1 MFSKLR
7 GNNRLILFITVLA
20 PFMATIDT
28 SVTNIA
34 LPVMAN
40 ALHVS
45 SAAVAWVANAYFI
58 TLIADI
64 ILFGK
69 LGDIYGQA
77 KIFQL
82 GILIFTIGSLLCSLA
97 PTLPLL
103 IAARI
108 IQAIGGGATMA
119 NSQAIIVRAFPGAD
133 RGKALG
139 INGAFVALGFV
150 TGPSLGGFIIAL
162 AGWPY
167 MFLINIPFGLLVFI
181 GGLLIFPHERQQH
194 IPLDFKGALL
204 FALSMSNLF
213 YILQESQIHGFF
225 TPFILIC
232 SCISV
237 ISFLLFIK
245 LERQIT
251 YPVLDLHIFEN
262 NLFSISIFCA
272 FTSYMAISAFS
283 FIMPFY
289 LEYIRQLDSASAGLY
304 MSLYPLL
311 LIVVSPLCGALSDHI
326 GAERLTIIGLSLTA
340 CGLFLVGFITVNTS
354 LSSIALLIA
363 LLGIGNGAF
372 QPPNN
377 YIVMSSV
384 PSNKI
389 GIAGSVN
396 ALIRYIGNAAGIAVA
411 NTLLYTGMSIIIG
424 HHITTFTNGHNIA
437 FLFGMKSACIV
448 IAVICTLGVI
458 LTIRRRLYKAAV

>member
-119 NSQAIIVRAFPGAD
+119 
-133 RGKALG
+133 
-139 INGAFVALGFV
+139 
-150 TGPSLGGFIIAL
+150 
-162 AGWPY
+162 
-167 MFLINIPFGLLVFI
+167 
-181 GGLLIFPHERQQH
+181 
-194 IPLDFKGALL
+194 
-204 FALSMSNLF
+204 
-213 YILQESQIHGFF
+213 
-225 TPFILIC
+225 
-232 SCISV
+232 
-237 ISFLLFIK
+237 
-245 LERQIT
+245 
-251 YPVLDLHIFEN
+251 
-262 NLFSISIFCA
+262 
-272 FTSYMAISAFS
+272 
-283 FIMPFY
+283 
-289 LEYIRQLDSASAGLY
+289 
-304 MSLYPLL
+304 
-311 LIVVSPLCGALSDHI
+311 
-326 GAERLTIIGLSLTA
+326 
-340 CGLFLVGFITVNTS
+340 
-354 LSSIALLIA
+354 
-363 LLGIGNGAF
+363 
-372 QPPNN
+372 
-377 YIVMSSV
+377 
-384 PSNKI
+384 
-389 GIAGSVN
+389 
-396 ALIRYIGNAAGIAVA
+396 
-411 NTLLYTGMSIIIG
+411 
-424 HHITTFTNGHNIA
+424 
-437 FLFGMKSACIV
+437 
-448 IAVICTLGVI
+448 
-458 LTIRRRLYKAAV
+458 